1 MVYFL
6 SDIVDFFDFNPNCK
20 TKKPKNHEVKSNKKT
35 KPRKPKNKA

>member
-20 TKKPKNHEVKSNKKT
+20 TKKYKNHEIKSNKKT
-35 KPRKPKNKA
+35 KPRKRRNKV